1 MMDDFMPVMDGPTT
15 LTNLKQI
22 EGFNIPVIALT
33 ANSESDSK
41 SKYVGLGFNNY
52 LAKPIVK
59 EELNKEL
66 KEFLV

>member
-15 LTNLKQI
+15 LANLKQI

-33 ANSESDSK
+33 ANNESDSK
-41 SKYVGLGFNNY
+41 QKYMSLGFDNY
-52 LAKPIVK
+52 LAKPISK
-59 EELNKEL
+59 EELNKTL